1 MLQLPGQPATYIIV
15 DAVDECPNTSGVV
28 SPRRRVLEL
37 VEDLVNLR
45 LPNLYL
51 SFTTRP
57 EADIITALD
66 PLASRIV
73 SLQDQS
79 GQKNDIANYVK
90 YVVHS
95 DRRTRRWREDKEL
108 VIDML
113 IRKADGM

>member
-28 SPRRRVLEL
+28 SPRKRVLEL
-37 VEDLVNLR
+37 VEELVNLQ
-45 LPNLYL
+45 LLNLHL
-51 SFTTRP
+51 SFPSRP
-57 EADIITALD
+57 DADIVASFE

-73 SLQDQS
+73 PLQDQS
-79 GQKNDIANYVK
+79 GQKNDIANYIM

-95 DRRTRRWREDKEL
+95 DWRTRRRGEDKEL
-108 VIDML
+108 VIDMR